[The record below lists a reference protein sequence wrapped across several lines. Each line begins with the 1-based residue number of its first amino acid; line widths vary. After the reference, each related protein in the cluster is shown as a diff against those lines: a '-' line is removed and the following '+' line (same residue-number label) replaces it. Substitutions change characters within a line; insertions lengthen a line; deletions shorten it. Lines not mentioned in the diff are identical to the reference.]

1 MTSLFHSKSPAMPT
15 GSLCVCVYGDRR
27 REKVCVCVCK
37 YEGRNCDA
45 VHASAW
51 SLRLR
56 MHAKPRLLP
65 RPADVFVTPDTIT
78 YYVFSGCCPS
88 PFTTEWEK

>member
-1 MTSLFHSKSPAMPT
+1 M
-15 GSLCVCVYGDRR
+15 Y
-27 REKVCVCVCK
+27 
-37 YEGRNCDA
+37 
-45 VHASAW
+45 ASMRGV

-78 YYVFSGCCPS
+78 YYVFLAVASLLSPLSGKS
-88 PFTTEWEK
+88 NVVQRGHVRQNNGSKILNKE